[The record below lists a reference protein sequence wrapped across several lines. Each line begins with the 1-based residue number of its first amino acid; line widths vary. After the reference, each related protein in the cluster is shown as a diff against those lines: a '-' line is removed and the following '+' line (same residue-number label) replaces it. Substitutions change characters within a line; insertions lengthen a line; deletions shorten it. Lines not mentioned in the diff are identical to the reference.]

1 MIVKISLFPS
11 PCHPINVCNATVER
25 ETFRF
30 LYLQLSFRHHRKAY
44 VLDVTEETL
53 AYTILHTFQRK
64 KFMQLFKKEI
74 HSFFAYVCGRSHHAL
89 HKLSYHGPPGW
100 PLCWKRAKPFLIIG
114 GKLQAR
120 VLFSKWIL
128 YMHAA
133 FEFWPSHKQAELLF
147 AFTVSF
153 DTVLVPANVVT

>member
-1 MIVKISLFPS
+1 
-11 PCHPINVCNATVER
+11 
-25 ETFRF
+25 
-30 LYLQLSFRHHRKAY
+30 
-44 VLDVTEETL
+44 
-53 AYTILHTFQRK
+53 
-64 KFMQLFKKEI
+64 MQLFKKEV

-89 HKLSYHGPPGW
+89 HKLSYHGPWAPR
-100 PLCWKRAKPFLIIG
+100 LTIVLEACQAISDHR

-120 VLFSKWIL
+120 VLIFKWIL
-128 YMHAA
+128 YMHVA